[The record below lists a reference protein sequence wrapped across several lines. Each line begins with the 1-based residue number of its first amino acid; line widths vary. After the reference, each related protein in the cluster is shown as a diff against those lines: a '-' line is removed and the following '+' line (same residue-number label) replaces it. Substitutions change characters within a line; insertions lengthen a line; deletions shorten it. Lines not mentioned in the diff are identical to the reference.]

1 MEGFHHQKRWVSSRK
16 QGNILHGW
24 WFQGARGIPLVSIFF
39 WKWPALRCPLS
50 TFSYELTQISFI
62 DDRSTYSIHSIIDEF
77 PIDGTVK
84 SSIVLG
90 KIFFWWRNVW
100 PVASRISQCRQMIL
114 IWIPLNCD
122 PMTSDW
128 IMVLFFPSKKSHETS
143 RNLWSHISL
152 YPMIMG
158 YIQSSPKKS
167 HDYPQKKPMII
178 PWSKPMILVFH
189 LCPGSQVNDSFS
201 HDRRDVMELIEA
213 VLSGQ
218 VHPRQIPLIRV
229 AWHLGAM
236 AMATQW
242 GLHQEIWWSVAFFV
256 GTSIEPV

>member
-90 KIFFWWRNVW
+90 KIFFLVAKCLTCSIPYL
-100 PVASRISQCRQMIL
+100 PVPTNDPNMDPIELWSYDLR
-114 IWIPLNCD
+114 LNYG
-122 PMTSDW
+122 P
-128 IMVLFFPSKKSHETS
+128 FFPSKKTHETS

-256 GTSIEPV
+256 GTSIELV

>member
-24 WFQGARGIPLVSIFF
+24 WFQGARGVPLVSIFF
-39 WKWPALRCPLS
+39 LKVTCTPMPPIHIFLRTNTDFIHRWQIHLFY
-50 TFSYELTQISFI
+50 TFNYRWLASKLPILYYIQYRWVSDRWHRKIINRVGKDLFLVAKCLTC
-62 DDRSTYSIHSIIDEF
+62 SI
-77 PIDGTVK
+77 PY
-84 SSIVLG
+84 L
-90 KIFFWWRNVW
+90 
-100 PVASRISQCRQMIL
+100 PVAHKWSKKIR
-114 IWIPLNCD
+114 IPLHCG

-152 YPMIMG
+152 YPMI
-158 YIQSSPKKS
+158 
-167 HDYPQKKPMII
+167 I
-178 PWSKPMILVFH
+178 PWLKPMILVFH

-229 AWHLGAM
+229 AWHLGDGDGV
-236 AMATQW
+236 ATQCG
-242 GLHQEIWWSVAFFV
+242 GLHQEIWWSVVFFV
-256 GTSIEPV
+256 GTSIQLV